1 MITTGM
7 ARNSPGS
14 HAPPRKPIT
23 RKLAVTNTAAWI
35 PAKKSPVTQRVRKSR
50 CRVMGFDSIMS
61 MEPLAISSGTTL
73 AVEMS
78 ARMAASHVSQ
88 MLIPRFWKIIL

>member
-1 MITTGM
+1 MTQTLAIFLD
-7 ARNSPGS
+7 AYRDLNS
-14 HAPPRKPIT
+14 
-23 RKLAVTNTAAWI
+23 RKLFWLAIGVSMLVVVIVGALGIDETGVSVLAFH
-35 PAKKSPVTQRVRKSR
+35 
-50 CRVMGFDSIMS
+50 FDSIMS

-88 MLIPRFWKIIL
+88 MLIPSYWKIIL